1 MATQSEYEIEDWQ
14 TAYSNA
20 KTHAEREQA
29 IRDYE
34 AAKLRNAERR
44 EQARLDRAIKR
55 SQKRRDNLKKGTQ
68 TIKSWAVQIENNAKT
83 ILSTI
88 KNFFQK
94 TK

>member
-14 TAYSNA
+14 IAYSKA
-20 KTHAEREQA
+20 KTYAEREQA

-44 EQARLDRAIKR
+44 EQARFDRAIKR
-55 SQKRRDNLKKGTQ
+55 SQKRRENLKKGTQ
-68 TIKSWAVQIENNAKT
+68 TIKFWIVQMGNNAKT
-83 ILSTI
+83 TFYTI
-88 KNFFQK
+88 KKFFQK